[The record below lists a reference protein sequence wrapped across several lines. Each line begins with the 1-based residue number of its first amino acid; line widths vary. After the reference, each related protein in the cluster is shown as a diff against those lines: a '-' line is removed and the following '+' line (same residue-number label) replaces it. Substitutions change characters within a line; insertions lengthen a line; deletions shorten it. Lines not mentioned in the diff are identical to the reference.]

1 MKIDPKN
8 YIDTIKSLNETS
20 QKYKILRQSLTKIA
34 TNINNDDSKYSA
46 MLIENQSEYI
56 IQPPFNRNRNTT
68 TGNQLTLAI
77 LTTKTNKNNQ
87 TSHPVL
93 FDLIIRRV
101 APKPANKYYHFELA
115 ARMLNHGNEL
125 NDDEFRLYNNLFNKI
140 NNFIKED

>member
-1 MKIDPKN
+1 MEINPKD
-8 YIDTIKSLNETS
+8 YINTVKNLNETS
-20 QKYKILRQSLTKIA
+20 QKYKALRQLLTKIA
-34 TNINNDDSKYSA
+34 TDINNDNSKYSA
-46 MLIENQSEYI
+46 MLVENQSKYI
-56 IQPPFNRNRNTT
+56 IQPSFNRNKNTT

-77 LTTKTNKNNQ
+77 LTTKTNKHNQ
-87 TSHPVL
+87 TTHPVL

>member
-20 QKYKILRQSLTKIA
+20 QKYKILRQLLTKIA
-34 TNINNDDSKYSA
+34 TDINNDDSKYSA
-46 MLIENQSEYI
+46 MLIEDKSEYI
-56 IQPPFNRNRNTT
+56 VQPSFNYNKNTT

-77 LTTKTNKNNQ
+77 LTTKTNNSNQ

-93 FDLIIRRV
+93 FDIIIRRM

-115 ARMLNHGNEL
+115 ARIFNRHNKLNN
-125 NDDEFRLYNNLFNKI
+125 DEFKLYNNLFNKI
-140 NNFIKED
+140 NNLIKEG

>member
-20 QKYKILRQSLTKIA
+20 QKYKILRQLLTKIA
-34 TNINNDDSKYSA
+34 TDINNDDSKYSA
-46 MLIENQSEYI
+46 MLVENQSEYI
-56 IQPPFNRNRNTT
+56 IQPPFNRKKNTI

-77 LTTKTNKNNQ
+77 LTTKTNKNSQ
-87 TSHPVL
+87 TAHPVL

-125 NDDEFRLYNNLFNKI
+125 NDDEFQLYNNLFNKI
-140 NNFIKED
+140 NNLIKED